1 MMDYQIPFSNV
12 IDDFLQNK
20 ECLET
25 FLDCLDISELKGL
38 TDLRGEIFDWDE
50 FARLAQSDKYIDGFV
65 IKNNDVRIY
74 VINPSKQYIRFW
86 GHRNFFTWRLAQR
99 QNYKRDGTV
108 KYVLNFIFKNE
119 FNKIEHFDTI
129 DNFYVINFYMNNA
142 NENVKNWLNA
152 IYNFES

>member
-25 FLDCLDISELKGL
+25 FLDCLDITELKGL

-74 VINPSKQYIRFW
+74 VINPSKQYIKFW
-86 GHRNFFTWRLAQR
+86 GHRNFFTWRLAKKHS
-99 QNYKRDGTV
+99 NNNDGIKR
-108 KYVLNFIFKNE
+108 
-119 FNKIEHFDTI
+119 
-129 DNFYVINFYMNNA
+129 YVINFCYRYEPCNKTDKFDIIKDFYIINIFVDNMTDDQ
-142 NENVKNWLNA
+142 KQWLRA
-152 IYNFES
+152 IFKDF

>member
-65 IKNNDVRIY
+65 IKNNNVRIY
-74 VINPSKQYIRFW
+74 VINPSKRYIKFW